1 MQQFM
6 KVGKV
11 NQIGEQGFNLAN
23 ETGERGAQEDS
34 NQILDKEQLLVTQK
48 KDKCKEIFRNNSDI
62 REIITSNIQNP
73 DGFDLT

>member
-34 NQILDKEQLLVTQK
+34 NQILDKEQLLITQK